1 MKVFTLG
8 TLIAQIDVSVVKGS
22 TGPNRV
28 REMLPSLSVITFH
41 ESNEKHVTCQARGG
55 RLIEIWPQHAD
66 LSHRRRPIEEQEN
79 GTEAQETCGR
89 NTDTRDERTCA
100 PYQDSVSHSPT
111 LPHSHPSPGTN
122 FQNRGL
128 PKYRDRE
135 GDHRYDR
142 RVVASL
148 RRAMYWIHGCLSAIS
163 IMFRRL
169 CPITGIVRVG
179 VVQRNKPAHLS
190 PGENYQMRIG
200 VRSEM

>member
-128 PKYRDRE
+128 PKYRD
-135 GDHRYDR
+135 
-142 RVVASL
+142 
-148 RRAMYWIHGCLSAIS
+148 
-163 IMFRRL
+163 
-169 CPITGIVRVG
+169 IVRATTG
-179 VVQRNKPAHLS
+179 MTAGWWLRCAGPCIGSTAAYQPFPLCFDGCVQSLGLLGWVLCS
-190 PGENYQMRIG
+190 GISQLI
-200 VRSEM
+200 